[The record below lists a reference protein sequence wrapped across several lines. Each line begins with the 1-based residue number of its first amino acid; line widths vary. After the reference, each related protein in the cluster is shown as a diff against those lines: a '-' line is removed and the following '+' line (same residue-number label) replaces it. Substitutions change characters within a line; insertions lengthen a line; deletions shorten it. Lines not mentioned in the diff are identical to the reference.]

1 MIPIRKCFRASS
13 VSLPAMIRSQSRSCQ
28 LLVTGMITAVAQL
41 RNLTPMMVDRRKD
54 GKT

>member
-1 MIPIRKCFRASS
+1 
-13 VSLPAMIRSQSRSCQ
+13 MIRSQSRSCQ